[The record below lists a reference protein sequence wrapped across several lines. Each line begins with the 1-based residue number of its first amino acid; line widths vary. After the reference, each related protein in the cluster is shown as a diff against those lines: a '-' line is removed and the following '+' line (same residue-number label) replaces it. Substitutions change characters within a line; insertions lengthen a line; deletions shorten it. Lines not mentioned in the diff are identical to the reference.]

1 MRPNIR
7 TQFFEDIKSFNQ
19 FALDLLAGKVILCE
33 TLQDCSAAVKHIQ
46 AGLYDNN
53 KFEEITLFIMPELQ
67 LQLLKHKAAG
77 DQAVEA
83 ITDIISLNPQ
93 QSYSNSNINAK

>member
-1 MRPNIR
+1 MRPKIK
-7 TQFFEDIKSFNQ
+7 TQFFEDINSFKQ

-33 TLQDCSAAVKHIQ
+33 TLQDCGIAVKHIQ

-77 DQAVEA
+77 DQAVQL
-83 ITDIISLNPQ
+83 ITDILSVNPVQ
-93 QSYSNSNINAK
+93 PFSESIRK